1 MTAEFHIQGTHD
13 QSTATKI
20 RETLESTA
28 GVFKAEVTVNAKT
41 VNVSFDENIVQERT
55 LIKKIQDLGFAATVG
70 DEQKR
75 EAGA

>member
-1 MTAEFHIQGTHD
+1 MTAEFHIQGVHD

-41 VNVSFDENIVQERT
+41 ANVTFDENVVQEKT
-55 LIKKIQDLGFAATVG
+55 LIKKIQDLGFTATIG
-70 DEQKR
+70 DEQQR
-75 EAGA
+75 EASA